1 MKSRTLPIPKRIL
14 RHAGG
19 AALFAAILPVSAEV
33 EFNRDIRPILSENCF
48 QCHGPDPGSRK
59 EDLRLDTKEGFF
71 ASTAD
76 RGPTV
81 VAGKP
86 DESPMFQRVGSD
98 DPDEIMPPPE
108 SHKQLKPEEKELLR
122 QWIAQGAV
130 WQPHW
135 SFLAPTRPPVPTAL
149 SDPAWVRNPIDA
161 FVLAKLDKAG
171 LKPAPEAGRRSLAR
185 RLSLDLTGLPPSVAD
200 LEVVVNDPSPEW
212 EKKFTRH
219 RIDSP
224 QWGEH
229 RARYWLDAARY
240 ADTHGMHFDNYREM
254 WPYRDWVIK
263 AFNTNLPYD
272 QFVVDQIAGD
282 LLPNP
287 TLDQQIATGFHRCN
301 ITTNEGG
308 TIVEENLA
316 NYARDRVETTSW
328 VFLGLTAN
336 CAVCHDHKFDPI
348 TTRDFYAM
356 SAFFRNTTQPGLD
369 GNVKDSTP
377 SIAVPLPEDRARWE
391 ALPGDIATARAALEK
406 RRAEAAPEF
415 QNKLATVKP
424 GSVRDVVKQDQ
435 VVFHAL
441 LNDAGALPVNAKPV
455 GTIQWTPDGKLGPA
469 PQLKAGASFDLG
481 DLADFEKDEAFS
493 YGAWVRPTSD
503 KGVGSVVARM
513 DQKDGYR
520 GWDLFRSDGN
530 FVAHLVNK
538 WPENAL
544 KVSTTNA
551 PIKPGQW
558 QHVFVTYDGSGKPA
572 GVKIYLDGSPA
583 PMKTDNDSLTETI
596 RAKTPLR
603 IGQRSESE
611 AFEGA
616 AQDVR
621 IYGRVLDA
629 DEVKAIATSGPFK
642 ALLAVPA
649 DKRTPEQ
656 EKALFEQYLAAYD
669 DAFRTITGQLA
680 ALESELAA
688 MNARSAIT
696 HVQAERMDAAPMAKI
711 LTRGQYDQ
719 PGEEVEPA
727 VFHALHPLPEGAP
740 KNRLG
745 LAEWLVAAENP
756 LTARVTVNRFWQEI
770 FGIGLVKSAEDFGIM
785 GEIPP
790 NQALLDWLA
799 VEFRESGWNVRH
811 LFELIVDSATYRQSN
826 AITEEKLALDPEN
839 RLLSR
844 GPRFRMDAEMVRDYA
859 LAASGLLVEHV
870 GGPSVKPYQPDGVW
884 EAVAMPESNTRNYVV
899 DSGDA
904 LHRRSLYTFLKR
916 SAPPASL
923 DIFNATSRETSCL
936 RRERTNTPLQ
946 ALVTLN
952 DTQFFEAAR
961 RLAENA
967 MREGMGAPPQVLEAM
982 SLRVLGRLLRPEE
995 TKLVLANREEFATYY
1010 AAHPEEAKAAITVG
1024 ASVAE
1029 ATLDPPQ
1036 LAAWTMTAN
1045 QLLNLDET
1053 LNK

>member
-1 MKSRTLPIPKRIL
+1 MTAKIPSLLRLLP
-14 RHAGG
+14 AS
-19 AALFAAILPVSAEV
+19 AAVFVATFPASAAV

-71 ASTAD
+71 ASTED

-86 DESPMFQRVGSD
+86 DQSPMFQRVMSD
-98 DPDEIMPPPE
+98 DPDEIMPPPK
-108 SHKQLKPEEKELLR
+108 SHKQLKAHEKELLR
-122 QWIAQGAV
+122 QWIAEGAD

-135 SFLAPTRPPVPTAL
+135 SFLAPPRPPVPTNL

-161 FVLAKLDKAG
+161 FVLAKLDAAD
-171 LKPAPEAGRRSLAR
+171 LKPAPEADRRTLVR
-185 RLSLDLTGLPPSVAD
+185 RLALDLTGLPPTVAE
-200 LEVVVNDPSPEW
+200 LGAVLADPSPDW
-212 EKKFTRH
+212 AAKFTKTRM
-219 RIDSP
+219 DSP
-224 QWGEH
+224 RWGEH
-229 RARYWLDAARY
+229 RGRYWLDAARY

-263 AFNTNLPYD
+263 AYNTNLPFD

-287 TLDQQIATGFHRCN
+287 TLDQKVATGFHRCN

-348 TTRDFYAM
+348 TTKDFYAM

-377 SIAVPLPEDRARWE
+377 SIPVPMPEDRARAD
-391 ALPGDIATARAALEK
+391 ALPGEIAAAKAMLEK

-415 QNKLATVKP
+415 KDKLAAVKP
-424 GSVRDVVKQDQ
+424 GSVRDVVSRDK

-441 LNDAGALPVNAKPV
+441 LNDAASLPVNVKPV
-455 GTIQWTPDGKLGPA
+455 GTIEWSPDGKLGPA
-469 PQLKAGASFDLG
+469 PQLKAGASFELG
-481 DLADFEKDEAFS
+481 DLGDFEKDEAFS
-493 YGAWVRPTSD
+493 YGAWVRPNRD
-503 KGVGSVVARM
+503 KGAGSPLARM

-520 GWDLFRSDGN
+520 GWDLFQADGN
-530 FVAHLVNK
+530 VAAHILHR
-538 WPENAL
+538 WPDNAL
-544 KVSTTNA
+544 KVSTTST
-551 PIKPGQW
+551 PLKPGSW
-558 QHVFVTYDGSGKPA
+558 QHLFVTYDGSGKAA
-572 GVKIYLDGSPA
+572 GIKIYVNGEPA
-583 PMKTDNDSLTETI
+583 PTKTDNDSLTETI
-596 RAKTPLR
+596 RTGTPLR
-603 IGQRSESE
+603 IGQRSETE
-611 AFEGA
+611 AFDGSV
-616 AQDVR
+616 QDVR
-621 IYGRVLDA
+621 LYGRTLKPE
-629 DEVKAIATSGPFK
+629 EVKAIAERGAFK

-656 EKALFEQYLAAYD
+656 ETALYEQYLAAYD
-669 DAFRTITGQLA
+669 EPFRTATDQLA
-680 ALESELAA
+680 ALESEQVAIT
-688 MNARSAIT
+688 ARSAIT
-696 HVQAERMDAAPMAKI
+696 HVQAERMDAQPMAKI
-711 LTRGQYDQ
+711 LSRGQYDQ
-719 PGEEVEPA
+719 PGEDVEPA
-727 VFHALHPLPEGAP
+727 VFHALHPMPEGAP

-745 LAEWLVAAENP
+745 LARWLVAADNP

-770 FGIGLVKSAEDFGIM
+770 FGTGLVKSAEDFGIM

-811 LFELIVDSATYRQSN
+811 LFELIVDSATYRQASL
-826 AITEEKLALDPEN
+826 ITEEKLARDPEN

-859 LAASGLLVEHV
+859 LAASGLLVEKT

-884 EAVAMPESNTRNYVV
+884 ETVAMPESNTRNYVQ

-904 LHRRSLYTFLKR
+904 LYRRSLYTFLKR

-923 DIFNATSRETSCL
+923 DIFNATSRETACL

-967 MREGMGAPPQVLEAM
+967 LREGMGVPASVLEAM
-982 SLRVLGRLLRPEE
+982 SLRILARPLTPEE
-995 TKLVLANREEFATYY
+995 SALVLANRDAFAAFY
-1010 AAHPEEAKAAITVG
+1010 AAHPDEAKAAVTVG
-1024 ASVAE
+1024 ASVPD
-1029 ATLDPPQ
+1029 ATLDPAE